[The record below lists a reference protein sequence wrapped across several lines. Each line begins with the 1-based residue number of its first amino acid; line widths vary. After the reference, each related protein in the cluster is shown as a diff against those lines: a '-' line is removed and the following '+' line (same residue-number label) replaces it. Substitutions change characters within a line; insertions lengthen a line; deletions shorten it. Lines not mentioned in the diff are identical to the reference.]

1 MKRIATTNAQERG
14 DVFTIAGDKQ
24 TIPPGLIEKDFWVCW
39 TLERLFALSDIAP
52 HLLFK
57 GGTTLSKV
65 YNVIHRF
72 SEDIDISVRRDFV
85 RPDEADI
92 AESEGISKTRR
103 RKEIDTLV
111 ASFHQVIANNIYPS
125 LQKAIADQLPSE
137 QEWKLE
143 IDTRDPGTLYF
154 TYPVGVPK
162 SVLSPYNRPL
172 VKIEFGGRSDLW
184 PSEAGTVTPYAAES
198 LPDVFDSPTV
208 SVRVLTVERTF
219 WEKATLLHS
228 EYHRPLEKGRGDRI
242 SRHYYD
248 LAQLSQHPTIGPRCK
263 AARDVLLRVVEHK
276 TIYFSD
282 SWSRYEEAGNGMLRL
297 VPPEAA
303 LSGLRGDY
311 AQMRSMFLGEP
322 PTFDTILEELTRL
335 EREVNSI

>member
-1 MKRIATTNAQERG
+1 MKRIATTNAQERS
-14 DVFTIAGDKQ
+14 DIFLIAGTTQ
-24 TIPPGLIEKDFWVCW
+24 NIAPGLIEKDFWVCW
-39 TLERLFALSDIAP
+39 TLERLFALPEIAP

-111 ASFHQVIANNIYPS
+111 ASFHRLIADVIYPS
-125 LQKAIADQLPSE
+125 LQQAIAEQLPSE
-137 QEWKLE
+137 PEWQLE
-143 IDTRDPGTLYF
+143 IDTHDPGTLYF
-154 TYPVGVPK
+154 TYPIGIPR
-162 SVLSPYNRPL
+162 SVLSPYKRPL

-184 PSEAGTVTPYAAES
+184 PSEAGTVVPYAAES
-198 LPDVFDSPTV
+198 LPQAFDSPSV
-208 SVRVLTVERTF
+208 PVRVLTVERTF

-263 AARDVLLRVVEHK
+263 ATRDVLQRVIAHK

-282 SWSRYEEAGNGMLRL
+282 SWSRYDEAGNGMLHL
-297 VPPEAA
+297 VPPDVA

-311 AQMRSMFLGEP
+311 TQMRPMFLGEP
-322 PTFDTILEELTRL
+322 PTFDAILEELAHL
-335 EREVNSI
+335 EKEVNGI